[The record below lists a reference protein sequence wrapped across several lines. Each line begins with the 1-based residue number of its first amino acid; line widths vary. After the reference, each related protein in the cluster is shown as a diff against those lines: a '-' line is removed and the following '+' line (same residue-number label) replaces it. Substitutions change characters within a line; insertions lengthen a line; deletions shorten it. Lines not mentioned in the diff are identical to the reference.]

1 MTLRGWKEITE
12 HTKLT
17 PRVIKSLL
25 SRNYNPF
32 PLVYVA
38 RKPLTTKKLFAEWIE
53 SEVGNPNKGEK
64 NG

>member
-17 PRVIKSLL
+17 PRVVKSLFN
-25 SRNYNPF
+25 RGYNPF

-38 RKPLTTKKLFAEWIE
+38 RKPLTTKKLFQEWIE
-53 SEVGNPNKGEK
+53 TEVSNQKTSHK
-64 NG
+64 S